1 VSDHTRMTG
10 PALGLP
16 QGGEILGDLTIARF
30 LARRPL
36 AVRFGGKGLLGD
48 TKDET
53 TASSGLA
60 MVDMWLDYVLRI
72 SSYPIQE
79 KIPAILAT
87 IDHHLAVTNQTYMV
101 GYSITMADI
110 ALFAA
115 LGFPSQIQ
123 DLEQILSIISSNTR
137 PTYRWVKMMSTL
149 PAIREATQL
158 AVGISNDAEAVFDR
172 GVVLEPL
179 VAGMAP
185 LQGATPGNV
194 VTRFPPEPS
203 GYLHIGHA
211 KAVLMN
217 EYYARRYK
225 GRILVRFGT

>member
-1 VSDHTRMTG
+1 
-10 PALGLP
+10 
-16 QGGEILGDLTIARF
+16 
-30 LARRPL
+30 
-36 AVRFGGKGLLGD
+36 
-48 TKDET
+48 
-53 TASSGLA
+53 
-60 MVDMWLDYVLRI
+60 
-72 SSYPIQE
+72 
-79 KIPAILAT
+79 
-87 IDHHLAVTNQTYMV
+87 MV